1 MNEELLVRLR
11 VRLLTTLLS
20 DSKYGWRSLRK
31 LATSI
36 EASEVETEELL
47 LDIGARRNLGEKNVW
62 KFAER

>member
-31 LATSI
+31 LATAI
-36 EASEVETEELL
+36 EAPEVETKELL